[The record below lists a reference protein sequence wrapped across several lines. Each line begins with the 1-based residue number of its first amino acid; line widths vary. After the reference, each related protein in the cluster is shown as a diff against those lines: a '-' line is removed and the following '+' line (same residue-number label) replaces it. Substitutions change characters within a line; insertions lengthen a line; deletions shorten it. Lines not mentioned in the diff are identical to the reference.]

1 MKACRQYGIVP
12 VPGMEL
18 TTAEEIHLVCLFPD
32 LAPALAFDREV
43 KAHLLPVKNRPE
55 VFGNQLMVDERDEI
69 VGEEE
74 LLLLSATSLQ
84 LEDAYALALYYGG
97 AAYPAHIDR
106 SANGI
111 IAILGTMPPEPE
123 FPAVELRDG
132 SNLETYTGRYGLS
145 GKHIL
150 CSSDSH
156 NLWTV
161 GDCGASIELDD
172 EPYSSARVRGALIE
186 MLRGDAP

>member
-1 MKACRQYGIVP
+1 MLR
-12 VPGMEL
+12 PGL
-18 TTAEEIHLVCLFPD
+18 HPCA
-32 LAPALAFDREV
+32 R
-43 KAHLLPVKNRPE
+43 
-55 VFGNQLMVDERDEI
+55 
-69 VGEEE
+69 EE
-74 LLLLSATSLQ
+74 LEAF
-84 LEDAYALALYYGG
+84 AALVR
-97 AAYPAHIDR
+97 P
-106 SANGI
+106 
-111 IAILGTMPPEPE
+111 
-123 FPAVELRDG
+123 FVPAVELRDG

-145 GKHIL
+145 GKHVL